1 MSADSNDRAASILM
15 QRRIEWWDTDA
26 SGLYHNTAASRLLE
40 SAETLLLGRL
50 GILDDV
56 YHRLPR
62 AHIGAD
68 FLRPLRF
75 HDLVDVTLWVS
86 AIGRSSITYD
96 MEIHRGEEVCVRMQ
110 AVAVLLD
117 KAGGTPVEW
126 PEPYRE
132 ALLGAGPQ
140 APELLPPV
148 R

>member
-1 MSADSNDRAASILM
+1 MGVDSNDREASILM

-40 SAETLLLGRL
+40 SAETLMLGRL

-62 AHIGAD
+62 AHFGAD
-68 FLRPLRF
+68 FLRPLKF
-75 HDLVDVTLWVS
+75 HDLVDVALWVS
-86 AIGRSSITYD
+86 DVGRSSITYG
-96 MEIHRGEEVCVRMQ
+96 MEIRHGEDVCVRIQ

-117 KAGGTPVEW
+117 EAGGRPVEW
-126 PEPYRE
+126 PEPYRK
-132 ALLGAGPQ
+132 ALLSAGPQ

-148 R
+148 G